1 MKNLKQYEQGR
12 TFIAKLK
19 YQSDLLEEIN
29 KICINENIKTG
40 WINAIGAVSSLK
52 LGFYNQETKEYIYT
66 TYAYDEAMEIVSCAG
81 NVSIKDGKPFCHL
94 HITAADKKGKCI
106 GGHLVAGTAVFAGEV
121 IIQELL
127 GEDLIREPDGETKLF
142 LWK

>member
-1 MKNLKQYEQGR
+1 MKNLKQYENGR
-12 TFIAKLK
+12 TYIAKLN

-29 KICINENIKTG
+29 KICLDENIKAG

-66 TYAYDEAMEIVSCAG
+66 TYAYDEAMEIVSCTG
-81 NVSIKDGKPFCHL
+81 NVSIKDGKPFCHI

-106 GGHLVAGTAVFAGEV
+106 GGHLVGGTAVFAGEV

-127 GEDLIREPDGETKLF
+127 GEDLIRDTDEETGLS
-142 LWK
+142 LWQ

>member
-1 MKNLKQYEQGR
+1 MYLKQYEHGR
-12 TFIAKLK
+12 TYVAKLN
-19 YQSDLLEEIN
+19 YQSDLYEEIN
-29 KICINENIKTG
+29 KICIDENIKAG
-40 WINAIGAVSSLK
+40 WISIIGAVSSLK

-66 TYAYDEAMEIVSCAG
+66 TYAYDEPMEIVSCTG
-81 NVSIKDGKPFCHL
+81 NISLKDGKPFCHL
-94 HITAADKKGKCI
+94 HITAADKKGRCI

-127 GEDLIREPDGETKLF
+127 GEDLVRDIDEETKLS